1 MRKKIKIKTK
11 IYLDNLRSFLG
22 VSSLNKITKNDI
34 KLIAEYLQRYPE
46 PEIFCDLLNDLLDF
60 KYVIKSA
67 IKNMEIIYKGIIKS
81 GQRDVDSLKD
91 IVLNINLLI
100 NKYNISEK
108 DKKKI
113 FDLMTDYNRLL
124 DEKLKGNNDLIN
136 LIYGGSTILLS
147 ILTYAFYKALGG
159 KKPEDILT
167 NTTNKLQK
175 NIKFID
181 NIRIIGT
188 KA

>member
-1 MRKKIKIKTK
+1 MRKKISIKTK
-11 IYLDNLRSFLG
+11 IYLENLKKFLG
-22 VSSLNKITKNDI
+22 VSSLNKITKNDV

-46 PEIFCDLLNDLLDF
+46 PKIFCDLLNDLLDF

-81 GQRDVDSLKD
+81 GHRDVDSLKD

-108 DKKKI
+108 DKDKI
-113 FDLMTDYNRLL
+113 FDLMTDYNKLL
-124 DEKLKGNNDLIN
+124 DEKLKGNTDLRN
-136 LIYGGSTILLS
+136 LIYGGNTIIFS
-147 ILTYAFYKALGG
+147 VLTYAFYKALGG
-159 KKPEDILT
+159 KKPEEILT
-167 NTTNKLQK
+167 NTTNKLLK
-175 NIKFID
+175 NIKFVD